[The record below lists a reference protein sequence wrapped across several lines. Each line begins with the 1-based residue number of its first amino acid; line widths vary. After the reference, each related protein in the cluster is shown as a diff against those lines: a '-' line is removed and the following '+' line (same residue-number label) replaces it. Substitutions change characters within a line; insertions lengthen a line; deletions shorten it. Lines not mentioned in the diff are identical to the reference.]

1 MEQRGGRPGGSERPV
16 GRAGLRGAAG
26 ARGAPMAAGR
36 AGGAG
41 GAGARAWALPAAPA
55 EPAGPGRGWP
65 GGPEGGG
72 EAAGLGEA
80 LFELDLGPA
89 EEERGAPAA
98 GSDSDGRMVC
108 SICLE
113 DIPLE
118 DFASVSGCEHQYC
131 TPCILQWAVHV
142 EERRA
147 AKGPRAAGPY
157 AAAARGAG
165 SAGALGGGGV
175 PCPTCRL
182 PFDELLTYRGLD
194 GAFRDYLLPESIHLL
209 TRAPWC
215 RAARARQETGKAPAA
230 PGVDFDAEP
239 ELEDYHLDEEE
250 EEDYYDDACYHLEDK
265 YAYQVRQTGAGKARV
280 VVGNR
285 RWGNGG
291 YVSSGRL
298 MARPR
303 VRSSSGAGS
312 SSSGGGG
319 GGQGSRGKAGRG
331 GKGKGA
337 PLGGHV
343 DSQLSLSCSPPALGS
358 SPPLGASPP
367 SCKHGFLGEHPP
379 GGAPV
384 TPPPGGAEVGRAPR
398 QGRRAKRAAKR
409 AAQKI

>member
-1 MEQRGGRPGGSERPV
+1 
-16 GRAGLRGAAG
+16 
-26 ARGAPMAAGR
+26 
-36 AGGAG
+36 
-41 GAGARAWALPAAPA
+41 
-55 EPAGPGRGWP
+55 
-65 GGPEGGG
+65 
-72 EAAGLGEA
+72 
-80 LFELDLGPA
+80 
-89 EEERGAPAA
+89 
-98 GSDSDGRMVC
+98 MVC

-131 TPCILQWAVHV
+131 TPCILRWAVHV

-165 SAGALGGGGV
+165 SVGALGGEGV

-182 PFDELLTYRGLD
+182 PFKELLTYRGLD
-194 GAFRDYLLPESIHLL
+194 GSFRDYLLPESVQLL

-215 RAARARQETGKAPAA
+215 RAARARHEAGKAPAA

-239 ELEDYHLDEEE
+239 ELEDYHLEEEE
-250 EEDYYDDACYHLEDK
+250 EEDDYWDDACYQLEDK

-280 VVGNR
+280 IVGNR

-303 VRSSSGAGS
+303 ARNSSGAGS

-331 GKGKGA
+331 GKGTGVYSEGGKGKGPLPRWRVQSA

-343 DSQLSLSCSPPALGS
+343 DSQLSLSCSPPSLGS
-358 SPPLGASPP
+358 SPPQGASPP
-367 SCKHGFLGEHPP
+367 SPRCHPHLGEQSP
-379 GGAPV
+379 A
-384 TPPPGGAEVGRAPR
+384 GAEGGEAPR